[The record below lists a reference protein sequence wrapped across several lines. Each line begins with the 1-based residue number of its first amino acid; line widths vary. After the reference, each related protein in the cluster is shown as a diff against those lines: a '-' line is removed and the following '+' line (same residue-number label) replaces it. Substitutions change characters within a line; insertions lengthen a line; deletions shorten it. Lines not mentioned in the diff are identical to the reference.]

1 MCPRVQAQAKTSSR
15 LLRPWIG
22 TACLL
27 ALFALGCGGSSVRW
41 RSSWTSPYSRFPGD
55 TRETFTKARD
65 LYDLGLRSEAREAL
79 SELALREP
87 DNLEIGAWLQDLD
100 AELLEDGT
108 DVFAETLSLAEA
120 SAPDVLRRVYAG
132 RKDSV
137 PTVTSFVLA
146 ARAET
151 DVLAAEILL
160 EKALELD
167 PTCAWAHYG
176 RSHVLLMD
184 RTRTD
189 RWGQA
194 GDALSRALQ
203 LDPGHL
209 RARRLE
215 AWMQAE
221 EGSLDSATKNLLRWI
236 EIADGD
242 PRVSLSD
249 AVEARLDLALLFL
262 MDGEDRRAERLLDDL
277 EGEELGR
284 PRRLT
289 LLAVARQ
296 EAGNELGALDAA
308 LRAQGAGGEAALPLV
323 QEALLQ
329 ELFLGN
335 PEAAEERWRAVADL
349 ADDTTNIADLV
360 RGLRARVR
368 LERAAAAESA
378 QADSESKTKG
388 PGGSEATSGTPSPD
402 PASATAPSGETLN

>member
-1 MCPRVQAQAKTSSR
+1 V
-15 LLRPWIG
+15 RPWIG
-22 TACLL
+22 TAVLL

-41 RSSWTSPYSRFPGD
+41 RSSWSSPYSRFS
-55 TRETFTKARD
+55 
-65 LYDLGLRSEAREAL
+65 SEARAEFAAARKLLDAGQRLDARRAL
-79 SELALREP
+79 AELALREP
-87 DNLEIGAWLQDLD
+87 TNLEVGAWLQDLES
-100 AELLEDGT
+100 ELLADGH
-108 DVFAETLSLAEA
+108 DVFVETLSLADA
-120 SAPDVLRRVYAG
+120 PAPDVLRRVYSA
-132 RKDSV
+132 RKDSE

-184 RTRTD
+184 RSRTD

-194 GDALSRALQ
+194 GDALAQSLE

-221 EGSLDSATKNLLRWI
+221 EGSLDAATNNLLRWI
-236 EIADGD
+236 EMTEGD
-242 PRVSLSD
+242 PRVDRTST
-249 AVEARLDLALLFL
+249 VEAHLDLALLFL
-262 MDGEDRRAERLLDDL
+262 LDGEDRRAERLLDDL
-277 EGEELGR
+277 EGEVIGR
-284 PRRLT
+284 ARRLT
-289 LLAVARQ
+289 LLVVARQ

-308 LRAQGAGGEAALPLV
+308 LRAQGAGSEAALPLV

-349 ADDTTNIADLV
+349 ADETTNIADLV

-368 LERAAAAESA
+368 LERAAAAEGEA
-378 QADSESKTKG
+378 EGPPGTAAGAPGADPSK
-388 PGGSEATSGTPSPD
+388 PTPP
-402 PASATAPSGETLN
+402 EVRN